1 MSICGS
7 GGGRVRK
14 NEERRRK
21 MITRVTRTTCV
32 SAGLF
37 FFFFF
42 PFSLLKAQ
50 DPSPPRPFTTE
61 VNYVR
66 VDMYPVSGD
75 KPVMDLQQSEVELL
89 EDGVPQKIVQFE
101 HVHVAG
107 LRSQTARREPSTLEE
122 MRRAAQDPRA
132 RVLVI
137 FLDPRFVA
145 LEGAM
150 RIRRPMIDALNRLV
164 GADDLIAVMTP
175 DMSPAGLTFT
185 RRTEGIEQLLGTMWG
200 EKGWIGTKDPVEV
213 QYESCYDR
221 QSIIDG
227 PWMAREMIARR
238 RELRTLDALEG
249 LIVHLRGLRE
259 ERKAVITISDG
270 WPLYEPDRNLA
281 KAMVEPIYGG
291 QTQVPVP
298 KIGRDPRTGR
308 IAPRDPTAGTIVS
321 NDGVAEYDFAKCE
334 NDRLMLS
341 ELSHEN
347 RFVNMM
353 QAANRANVS
362 FYPVDPARLFSGQH
376 SLRSNHALEMMVSI
390 TDGLR
395 ISETALFES
404 GLRRIVE
411 DLGNYYLVGYY
422 SPAEADGKFHKIT
435 VRVKRAGVQVRARAG
450 YLAARRVDA
459 MKPSPTSAAT
469 VETGDALMLKTA
481 LSPLASFSRE
491 LPLRVQAAA
500 AWSSNRTAVVRA
512 VAEVPRSTASGDDWS
527 KGGQM
532 EATLLNSAGAP
543 IAKGSAELAMGTYS
557 VQIAIRPAMPL
568 EPDDYKVL
576 IRAKGVSALGSTES
590 VIFTLHA
597 APLGTGTLFF
607 RRVGARESPTADLRF
622 RRTERLIVETPASLG
637 NDMSARLLG
646 RNGTA
651 LNVPVAMAIRE
662 DADGT
667 RWRRAE
673 VGLAPL
679 APGEY
684 IVETTAGAERTLSAF
699 RVVP

>member
-1 MSICGS
+1 MFC
-7 GGGRVRK
+7 
-14 NEERRRK
+14 
-21 MITRVTRTTCV
+21 IT
-32 SAGLF
+32 AALF
-37 FFFFF
+37 SFYLF
-42 PFSLLKAQ
+42 PFSLLRAQ
-50 DPSPPRPFTTE
+50 DPPARQFITE

-66 VDMYPVSGD
+66 VDMYPVSDD
-75 KPVMDLQQSEVELL
+75 KPVLDLQQSEVELL

-101 HVHVAG
+101 HVHVSG
-107 LRSQTARREPSTLEE
+107 PRPQTLRREPSTMEE
-122 MRRAAQDPRA
+122 MRRAAQDSRA

-164 GADDLIAVMTP
+164 GGDDLIAVMTP
-175 DMSPAGLTFT
+175 EMSPAGLTFT
-185 RRTEGIEQLLGTMWG
+185 RRTGSIEQLLGTMWG
-200 EKGWIGTKDPVEV
+200 EKGWIGTRDPVEV
-213 QYESCYDR
+213 QYEACYDR

-227 PWMAREMIARR
+227 AWMAREMIARR

-270 WPLYEPDRNLA
+270 WPLYEPDKNLA
-281 KAMVEPIYGG
+281 KAMIEPIYGG

-308 IAPRDPTAGTIVS
+308 IAPRDPNAATLVTRDGTLEFDMS
-321 NDGVAEYDFAKCE
+321 KCE

-347 RFVNMM
+347 RFINMM

-362 FYPVDPARLFSGQH
+362 FYPVDPDRLFSGQH
-376 SLRSNHALEMMVSI
+376 TLRSNRALEMMVSI

-404 GLRRIVE
+404 GLRRIVD
-411 DLGNYYLVGYY
+411 DLSNYYLLGYY
-422 SPAEADGKFHKIT
+422 SPAEADGKFHKIS
-435 VRVKRAGVQVRARAG
+435 VRVKRPGVQVRARAG
-450 YLAARRVDA
+450 YLAAKPGA
-459 MKPSPTSAAT
+459 MTPVPASATS
-469 VETGDALMLKTA
+469 VETTEALMLKQA

-491 LPLRVQAAA
+491 LPLRVLAAA
-500 AWSSNRTAVVRA
+500 AWTRDRLAVVRA
-512 VAEVPRSTASGDDWS
+512 VAEVPRSRASGDDWGT
-527 KGGQM
+527 GGQM
-532 EATLLNSAGAP
+532 EATLLNSAGTP
-543 IAKGSAELAMGTYS
+543 IAKGSAQLVPGTFAA
-557 VQIAIRPAMPL
+557 QIAITPSAPL

-590 VIFTLHA
+590 VIFTLHG

-607 RRVGARESPTADLRF
+607 RRIGAREYPTADLRF

-646 RNGTA
+646 RNGSP
-651 LNVPVAMAIRE
+651 LNVPVAMSIRE

-684 IVETTAGAERTLSAF
+684 IVETTAGTERTLSAF